1 MTILR
6 LHYVSC
12 LCLLFLTL
20 WMIWSCSK
28 ASKVYFNIIKNNS
41 WQHQKQQVIKL
52 DALYILFQK
61 KFSISRTL
69 LLLFPVLFQMD
80 LTPQIFLHKFK
91 TRRKKFLTFWSK
103 LIFDAFKKNL
113 RKVKCCQERKKIP
126 YFPPPLLFFEIMTNN
141 IKINYLSPILWYYP
155 IKRQLIYNKYKATRN

>member
-113 RKVKCCQERKKIP
+113 RKSSVVKRGRRLHIS
-126 YFPPPLLFFEIMTNN
+126 PLPSSF
-141 IKINYLSPILWYYP
+141 
-155 IKRQLIYNKYKATRN
+155 

>member
-28 ASKVYFNIIKNNS
+28 ASKVYFNSIKNNS

-113 RKVKCCQERKKIP
+113 RKSSVVKRGRRFHIS
-126 YFPPPLLFFEIMTNN
+126 PLPSSF
-141 IKINYLSPILWYYP
+141 
-155 IKRQLIYNKYKATRN
+155 